1 MPKNNLRRNRQLR
14 IKEFQEKAQPAA
26 AQLKAFL
33 SPGQLPAQLEGY
45 LSLPQL
51 QAVADRVAVPRNAND
66 LEQGGIKAEYYESYE
81 ALDKQIKYYEG
92 IEQARK
98 KLADLKKE
106 QKDLGEKLATL
117 NQDIQRLEN
126 PAAPLTPPQ
135 QAEKTRLES
144 ERAEIKKQLE
154 APAVDEDDN
163 PVIVNGRQIS
173 NLDHQIATQE
183 ALVRQ
188 QQWHNNQYVDQ
199 QKELTDRCKALKTAL
214 NVESLEAMN
223 KDLPSMAAQIAV
235 AEDLDPNFDINDK
248 DGVTKSKKALQAEFD
263 KLFQDQLTKWN
274 LKYKA
279 PTEKEEGKEA
289 EPILSMNDPNGS
301 KPTPKQIVD
310 LAILKGWDPEVV
322 EVPPKLAQGETA
334 QPGYLIRLGRWL
346 CLLSTPITVEDLTK
360 EFNSRGIPV
369 KVDATKLSPYQKA
382 VNDTLTE
389 LAKGDPANSVPAIPK
404 GQPVPFAEIY
414 RALVTRD
421 NETKAGLSWYQREKT
436 HAQYA
441 TQYVNELGDTALGQI
456 VDDLPPAELPAF
468 LKSLDE
474 DKRFNPEEPLRAYQA
489 LGGANPADKA
499 VMTKY
504 LNGLSPEAL
513 GQLLDQIP
521 VEQVPGIL
529 KQLDKNRHFSPQE
542 PTRVYQQLIALPVQP
557 APGAQPAPAQ
567 LTPAQLETVTR
578 YLNGLGPKELN
589 KIFEEL
595 PENQVKQFL
604 ANWHD
609 KTPMDQFEI
618 FKHMDPALAVKRA
631 QYIPLSWWERINKN
645 LPDAQPVPNEQQA
658 GTDLV
663 TARDQLEI
671 KKQEVI
677 QRMGVS
683 LPAAGP
689 ARETAILADPEVKTA
704 AAKVTKAEAVF
715 NHVHAIADIRKLKE
729 IAEYHANNFK
739 NDDDE
744 YGASRERYQA
754 GCMVDMLT
762 VLEKM
767 SPEALE
773 KVRFS
778 AKQTAFFN
786 KIADNYVVEHDNQN
800 DLAIGRAR
808 AFVNTRPVDVGA
820 QPQAPANA
828 QPQADPAN
836 AAQVVDDAAAIPV
849 DQDAVVDNKHIE
861 PPANQRPQGAA
872 ADPAQPQPGNARA
885 ARNNQVV
892 STPPPAWVGKYL
904 ASRREELD
912 QQRKASQQ
920 MDNQVSPKK

>member
-26 AQLKAFL
+26 VNLQAFSNLTGPNQQLL
-33 SPGQLPAQLEGY
+33 TGHPL
-45 LSLPQL
+45 LPQL
-51 QAVADRVAVPRNAND
+51 KAVADRVAVLRNAND
-66 LEQGGIKAEYYESYE
+66 LEQGGIKAEYYEGYK
-81 ALDKQIKYYEG
+81 ALDEQIKYYEG

-106 QKDLGEKLATL
+106 QKDLGDKQATL
-117 NQDIQRLEN
+117 ERDIQRLTTS
-126 PAAPLTPPQ
+126 ATPLTPPQ
-135 QAEKTRLES
+135 QAEITRLES

-154 APAVDEDDN
+154 AKAVDEDDN
-163 PVIVNGRQIS
+163 PIIVNGRSVS

-223 KDLPSMAAQIAV
+223 KDLQPLAGPISV

-248 DGVTKSKKALQAEFD
+248 DGVTKKKKALQAEFD
-263 KLFQDQLTKWN
+263 KLFKDQLTKWN
-274 LKYKA
+274 LKYEP
-279 PTEKEEGKEA
+279 PTKEKEEGKEA

-421 NETKAGLSWYQREKT
+421 SKAKAGLSWYQREKT

-468 LKSLDE
+468 LKSLNE
-474 DKRFNPEEPLRAYQA
+474 DKRFSPAEPLRAYQA
-489 LGGANPADKA
+489 LKNDQEA
-499 VMTKY
+499 MTKY
-504 LNGLSPEAL
+504 LNGLSSQSL
-513 GQLLDQIP
+513 GRLLDQAP
-521 VEQVPGIL
+521 ADEVPGIL
-529 KQLDKNRHFSPQE
+529 KQLDKNKKFSPQE
-542 PTRVYQQLIALPVQP
+542 PTRIYQQLVAPFVQP
-557 APGAQPAPAQ
+557 APAAQPAPAQ

-578 YLNGLGPKELN
+578 YLRDLSPKKLN

-595 PENQVKQFL
+595 PDNQVRQFL

-609 KTPMDQFEI
+609 KTPLDQGKIFE
-618 FKHMDPALAVKRA
+618 HMDPALAVKRA
-631 QYIPLSWWERINKN
+631 QYIPLSWWERINKH
-645 LPDAQPVPNEQQA
+645 LPDAQPVPTEQQA
-658 GTDLV
+658 GNDLV
-663 TARDQLEI
+663 AARDQLEA
-671 KKQEVI
+671 KKREVI
-677 QRMGVS
+677 QRMGAS
-683 LPAAGP
+683 LPAADP
-689 ARETAILADPEVKTA
+689 ERETAILADPEVKTA
-704 AAKVTKAEAVF
+704 AAKATKAQAAFE
-715 NHVHAIADIRKLKE
+715 HVHAIADIRKLKE

-739 NDDDE
+739 NDNDE

-754 GCMVDMLT
+754 DCMVDMLT
-762 VLEKM
+762 VFEKM
-767 SPEALE
+767 PPEALE

-778 AKQTAFFN
+778 TKQTTFFN
-786 KIADNYVVEHDNQN
+786 KIANNYVVEHGNHN
-800 DLAIGRAR
+800 DLAIGQAR
-808 AFVNTRPVDVGA
+808 SFVNTRPVDVGA
-820 QPQAPANA
+820 QPQAPAAQNNHGSAPPTWVRGAEGREYNA
-828 QPQADPAN
+828 DRRTQMQSWVTK
-836 AAQVVDDAAAIPV
+836 AAEEKSETPV
-849 DQDAVVDNKHIE
+849 PSA
-861 PPANQRPQGAA
+861 PPASGL
-872 ADPAQPQPGNARA
+872 G
-885 ARNNQVV
+885 
-892 STPPPAWVGKYL
+892 
-904 ASRREELD
+904 RRG
-912 QQRKASQQ
+912 
-920 MDNQVSPKK
+920 